1 MADFH
6 DILVR
11 VRWVQEGIRDFGRGL
26 THSTSE
32 MKNNLGIMQGQER
45 AGRRL
50 GVQFKRLFV
59 GLHGFRME
67 MLSVM
72 FFGLGMQ
79 RFFGGLIRPAT
90 EMVGVWD
97 VLSTALGILFLP
109 FAFELLDWAM
119 KFLGWVQN
127 MDPNTQK
134 MINTFVKWGIILG
147 TLLFVIGSFVL
158 GIGGIISAFGPL
170 ISIILALVTSP
181 LALLLAAFVAIT
193 AAVVGKE
200 ALGPALEW
208 LGKTGDKAFQAI
220 LNKFPALKSAL
231 EKAGID
237 TTSLGTA
244 WESIYEKK
252 IKPTIDKI
260 AAAFGIGP
268 PSMKLRDDFIKM
280 SPKFA
285 EKAKQAYAEEG
296 GLFCELVRKFKDAW
310 DGIFKW
316 FKDVWAEKFPEI
328 RDKLV
333 EFGKSV
339 GTAIWEGL
347 KQIIPQPLLTTIG
360 SGVIGGAIAGPPGAV
375 LVAATGFL
383 ATEALTS
390 IYEEGEKARTA
401 AFQQQWDPLWSDA
414 TKRLE
419 SGLYSSP
426 VFNFTINVSNQTEK
440 AIARTIEENVT
451 TNLTRIF
458 RP

>member
-170 ISIILALVTSP
+170 ISIILALV
-181 LALLLAAFVAIT
+181 
-193 AAVVGKE
+193 
-200 ALGPALEW
+200 
-208 LGKTGDKAFQAI
+208 KAFQAI

-375 LVAATGFL
+375 LGAATGFL